1 MMSLMRIFV
10 ALALVL
16 VFTVP
21 SADAQRRRRRRRRRP
36 TPPPAAPAETPEE
49 SEAEENAA
57 EEAPEE
63 SAPAPEAE
71 VEAAPEPAEE
81 VTAPEPPASAP
92 PPDLSPLRSELA
104 TLMDELV
111 QTRARVAVLGRQLFE
126 TKVRVRVE
134 NRADDAILS
143 TFSLSLDGAP
153 VFVMSERLGDEG
165 ALVFEGFA
173 APGPHELTVEAEQ
186 RTRAN
191 ADYRYLQTDRYRFE
205 VVQGQMTDV
214 VIILDDDSD
223 IGEDFADDGEGEYD
237 VRTRVRVA
245 TRPLEDEG

>member
-1 MMSLMRIFV
+1 MSLMRVLV

-36 TPPPAAPAETPEE
+36 PTPPPAASAEPPEE
-49 SEAEENAA
+49 SDAQESVA
-57 EEAPEE
+57 EEAPAE
-63 SAPAPEAE
+63 AVPAPEAE
-71 VEAAPEPAEE
+71 VEAPSPAEE
-81 VTAPEPPASAP
+81 AVAPGAPPSAP
-92 PPDLSPLRSELA
+92 PPDLSPLRSELS

-134 NRADDAILS
+134 NRADDALMS

-153 VFVMSERLGDEG
+153 VFVMSDRLGDEG

-186 RTRAN
+186 RIRAN
-191 ADYRYLQTDRYRFE
+191 ADYRYLQSDRYRFE
-205 VVQGQMTDV
+205 VVQGQMTEV

>member
-1 MMSLMRIFV
+1 MPLVRTLV

-16 VFTVP
+16 VFVVP
-21 SADAQRRRRRRRRRP
+21 SADAQRRRRRRRRTTP
-36 TPPPAAPAETPEE
+36 TPPPAEPAETP
-49 SEAEENAA
+49 AEEEAAPETEAA
-57 EEAPEE
+57 EAPSEPEEVVAPEPVAE
-63 SAPAPEAE
+63 PEASAPAPAD
-71 VEAAPEPAEE
+71 
-81 VTAPEPPASAP
+81 SAP

-134 NRADDAILS
+134 NRAGDAVLS
-143 TFSLSLDGAP
+143 TFSLRLDGAP
-153 VFVMSERLGDEG
+153 VFVMSDRLGDD
-165 ALVFEGFA
+165 ATTVFEGFA

-186 RTRAN
+186 RTRAS

-245 TRPLEDEG
+245 TRALEDEG

>member
-1 MMSLMRIFV
+1 MRILV

-36 TPPPAAPAETPEE
+36 PTPPPAAPAETPETP
-49 SEAEENAA
+49 EEGGEEGAA
-57 EEAPEE
+57 EEAPEA
-63 SAPAPEAE
+63 SAPEAE
-71 VEAAPEPAEE
+71 VAA
-81 VTAPEPPASAP
+81 TPEPPAEPTPPETPESAP

-153 VFVMSERLGDEG
+153 VFVMSDRLGDEG

-186 RTRAN
+186 RTRAD

>member
-16 VFTVP
+16 VFAVP

-49 SEAEENAA
+49 TDTEEAA
-57 EEAPEE
+57 EEPTDAP
-63 SAPAPEAE
+63 E
-71 VEAAPEPAEE
+71 VEAEAETEVAPEPVAEP
-81 VTAPEPPASAP
+81 VAPATPESAP

-134 NRADDAILS
+134 NRADDAVLA
-143 TFSLSLDGAP
+143 TFSLRLDGAP
-153 VFVMSERLGDEG
+153 VFVMSDRLGDEG
-165 ALVFEGFA
+165 AVVFEGFA

-245 TRPLEDEG
+245 TRALEDEG

>member
-16 VFTVP
+16 VFAVP

-49 SEAEENAA
+49 TDTEEAA
-57 EEAPEE
+57 EESTDGP
-63 SAPAPEAE
+63 E
-71 VEAAPEPAEE
+71 VEAEAQAEIAPEPVAEP
-81 VTAPEPPASAP
+81 VAPATPESAP

-134 NRADDAILS
+134 NRAGDAVLA
-143 TFSLSLDGAP
+143 TFSLRLDGAP
-153 VFVMSERLGDEG
+153 VFVMSDRLGDEG
-165 ALVFEGFA
+165 AVVFEGFA

-245 TRPLEDEG
+245 TRALEDEG

>member
-1 MMSLMRIFV
+1 MMSLIRTLV

-16 VFTVP
+16 VFVVP
-21 SADAQRRRRRRRRRP
+21 SADAQRRRRRRRPTP
-36 TPPPAAPAETPEE
+36 TPPPAEPAETPEE
-49 SEAEENAA
+49 
-57 EEAPEE
+57 EEAPETPVAE
-63 SAPAPEAE
+63 ADAEAE
-71 VEAAPEPAEE
+71 VEPADPIEPIAEPEPVAPPAPES
-81 VTAPEPPASAP
+81 TP

-134 NRADDAILS
+134 NRADDAVLA
-143 TFSLSLDGAP
+143 TFSLRLDGAP
-153 VFVMSERLGDEG
+153 VFVMSDRLGDDG
-165 ALVFEGFA
+165 VTVFEGFA

-191 ADYRYLQTDRYRFE
+191 ADYRYLQSDRYRFE

-245 TRPLEDEG
+245 TRALEDEG

>member
-1 MMSLMRIFV
+1 MSIVRTFV

-16 VFTVP
+16 IFVVP
-21 SADAQRRRRRRRRRP
+21 VDAQRRRRRRRRSTP
-36 TPPPAAPAETPEE
+36 TPPIAAPAETPEE
-49 SEAEENAA
+49 SDTPAVVEEEDVASEAALVTAEPITEPSVAPPAA
-57 EEAPEE
+57 E
-63 SAPAPEAE
+63 SAA
-71 VEAAPEPAEE
+71 
-81 VTAPEPPASAP
+81 
-92 PPDLSPLRSELA
+92 PPDLSPLRSELS

-134 NRADDAILS
+134 NRADDAVLA
-143 TFSLSLDGAP
+143 TFSLRLDGAP
-153 VFVMSERLGDEG
+153 VFVMSDRLSDD
-165 ALVFEGFA
+165 AATVFEGFA

-191 ADYRYLQTDRYRFE
+191 ADYRYVQTDRYRFE
-205 VVQGQMTDV
+205 VTQGQMTDV